1 MRIDN
6 IVAEFPF
13 IADDETIAALI
24 KAVNYS
30 NSDIVESETSS
41 ITSSIRNT
49 NNDRFSTD
57 DIITN
62 LGEDDLGSSRSIAA
76 TLVSNAGESAADN
89 GNITKISEEIDTS
102 ILTSKIDRVQQLLNK
117 AREQAGSQYSALE
130 SLVISTTDLTTEY
143 ETKYNE
149 VSRVDLASETALLA
163 KKQILKDTAT
173 AVLAQAGEGQQ
184 HLLKLLKDSQKLPE
198 Y

>member
-1 MRIDN
+1 MQ
-6 IVAEFPF
+6 
-13 IADDETIAALI
+13 LI
-24 KAVNYS
+24 CAKS
-30 NSDIVESETSS
+30 LIHTGRS
-41 ITSSIRNT
+41 ITSSIRNDNT
-49 NNDRFSTD
+49 DQFSTD

-62 LGEDDLGSSRSIAA
+62 LGDDDPESSRSIAA
-76 TLVSNAGESAADN
+76 TLVSTAGDAAADN

-130 SLVISTTDLTTEY
+130 SLVISTTDLTAEY

-184 HLLKLLKDSQKLPE
+184 HLLKLLKDSQKLPK

>member
-1 MRIDN
+1 MS
-6 IVAEFPF
+6 VAG
-13 IADDETIAALI
+13 DAA
-24 KAVNYS
+24 AN
-30 NSDIVESETSS
+30 
-41 ITSSIRNT
+41 
-49 NNDRFSTD
+49 
-57 DIITN
+57 
-62 LGEDDLGSSRSIAA
+62 
-76 TLVSNAGESAADN
+76 N

-130 SLVISTTDLTTEY
+130 SLVISTTDLTAEY

-184 HLLKLLKDSQKLPE
+184 HLLKLLKDSQKLPK

>member
-13 IADDETIAALI
+13 IADEGTIAALI

-30 NSDIVESETSS
+30 NSDLVESETSS
-41 ITSSIRNT
+41 ITSSIRN
-49 NNDRFSTD
+49 NNDDQFSTD
-57 DIITN
+57 GIIAN
-62 LGEDDLGSSRSIAA
+62 LGEDDLDSSRSIAA
-76 TLVSNAGESAADN
+76 TLVSTAGDGAADN

-130 SLVISTTDLTTEY
+130 SLVISTTDLTAEY